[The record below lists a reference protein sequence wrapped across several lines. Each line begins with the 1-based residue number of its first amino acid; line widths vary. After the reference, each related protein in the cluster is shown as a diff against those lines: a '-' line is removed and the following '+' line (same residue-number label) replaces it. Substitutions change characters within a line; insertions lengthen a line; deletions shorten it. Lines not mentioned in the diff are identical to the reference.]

1 MSFKTVRSGKNNIL
15 SFVVVVVVVVV
26 FVFLASICNVHYTY
40 SLYVMLSK
48 GIYDVRLFVGQANVN
63 TL

>member
-15 SFVVVVVVVVV
+15 SFVVVV

>member
-15 SFVVVVVVVVV
+15 SFVVV
-26 FVFLASICNVHYTY
+26 VFLASICNVHYTY

>member
-15 SFVVVVVVVVV
+15 SFVVVVVV

-40 SLYVMLSK
+40 SLYVMLYK
-48 GIYDVRLFVGQANVN
+48 GIYDVRLFVGHTVN